1 MKSTSYLILI
11 ISIFLFSFH
20 SLLRAQEEFIGFQN
34 EPIGFKANGFYIK
47 KVIDH
52 RSDKD
57 SIGFVQKGLF
67 KKKKITAK
75 MKNGLESSISNF
87 LAENFKQDIDGL
99 PIVLR
104 ITKLHISETSKLPV
118 TGKAEIKMEFYR
130 EKNGSIGKLYEGEAF
145 VEKPA
150 VDVTKTHEERIREVI
165 ATCIESFNDSDWKTI
180 EPMYF
185 KEEEKN

>member
-1 MKSTSYLILI
+1 MQKYIVLLFLLSSQILWG
-11 ISIFLFSFH
+11 
-20 SLLRAQEEFIGFQN
+20 QEELIVLQN
-34 EPIGFKANGFYIK
+34 EPIEFEADGFFIK
-47 KVIDH
+47 KVVDY
-52 RSDKD
+52 RSNKD

-75 MKNGLESSISNF
+75 MKNGVEPSISKFLENNF
-87 LAENFKQDIDGL
+87 EQDPEGV

-104 ITKLHISETSKLPV
+104 ITELQISETSKLPV

-130 EKNGSIGKLYEGEAF
+130 EKNGSIGKLYEGEAY

-165 ATCIESFNDSDWKTI
+165 ATCIESFNNSDWKTI

-185 KEEEKN
+185 KEE